1 MKVTSDIIRDEFIG
15 TEAKIAKSAHA
26 GYVGLSGKVIDET
39 RNTFTILHEG
49 KRRKIVVKNAVVF
62 HFKFSDGT
70 VVEIDGKLLLGR
82 PEDRLK
88 RHVRRLW

>member
-1 MKVTSDIIRDEFIG
+1 MKVTPDVIRYEFIG
-15 TEAKIAKSAHA
+15 TEANVSKSMHPD
-26 GYVGLSGKVIDET
+26 YVGISGKIIDET
-39 RNTFTILHEG
+39 RNTLTILHEG
-49 KRRKIVVKNAVVF
+49 KRKIVVKDSAVF

-70 VVEIDGKLLLGR
+70 IVEIDGKILVGR

>member
-1 MKVTSDIIRDEFIG
+1 MKVTPEIIRYELIG
-15 TEAKIAKSAHA
+15 TEAKVSKSGHSD
-26 GYVGLSGKVIDET
+26 YVGLSGKVLDET
-39 RNTFTILHEG
+39 RNTFTILYEG
-49 KRRKIVVKNAVVF
+49 KRKKVVKDSATF

-70 VVEIDGKLLLGR
+70 VIEIEGKILVGR